1 MTRYLGGLI
10 TKDESLVLPAN
21 NFEDTSAPGVWTLEE
36 AQALNKQ
43 GLWPTAGVS
52 NPSKFIEN
60 VFSIDTYTGNGS
72 DDYSIVNGID
82 LSGEGGLVWIKDRD
96 NNNTNHSLFDTVRGV
111 NKRLISHKTDA
122 NATVVNML
130 DSFNSNG
137 FTLGQDNSSADSNQN
152 NTDYVAWTFRK
163 APKFFDIVTYT
174 GDNSSSAR
182 NIAHSLGQAPGMI
195 IIKRYS
201 DAGYGWYVWHRS
213 LSDGYWLSL
222 NSTDAQTNASGV
234 PLFGN
239 NDQQTSTH
247 FQLQATN
254 ANVNLFNASGVSYI
268 AYLFG
273 HDTSSEGM
281 IQCGTFDLAGDGAA
295 SINLGF
301 EAQFIIMKD
310 YEASASWYMFDT
322 LRGMS
327 RDNRENLYPNS
338 SSETDITTTEN
349 TIYPTETGFEITTSF
364 GNNKYIYMAIRRG
377 LMGTPTTRSDVFA
390 LQNYDAMGG
399 TKDFTTNFP
408 VDMIMNPTYNQ
419 AGNNDNWAVVDRLR
433 GTSLTRPEWLST
445 NNNYGRD
452 HPTGTSYGWGFDHAN
467 KYTAKD
473 IYNVNQKS
481 LGFAWRRA
489 PGFFDMVHYT
499 GNATNRTISH
509 NLGVAPEMM
518 WVKTT
523 VTVRDWAIYHGD
535 ATNYMEFNTDIASTD
550 DQTYWNDTAPTSTEF
565 TVGTANEVNENNYT
579 LIAYLFATLAGIS
592 KVGTF
597 SHTNGS
603 STDVDCGFSS
613 GSSFIIAKRTDSTG
627 DWYSWNSA
635 KGIVSG
641 NDWYLLINST
651 ADEVTNTDYID
662 PLDSGFQIA
671 SGFTTGTYFFYAIA
685 A

>member
-1 MTRYLGGLI
+1 MARYLGGLI

-52 NPSKFIEN
+52 NPDKFVEN
-60 VFSIDTYTGNGS
+60 IFSVDTYTGTGGNLT
-72 DDYSIVNGID
+72 VTTGID
-82 LSGEGGLVWIKDRD
+82 TLNDGGLIWLKRRD
-96 NNNTNHSLFDTVRGV
+96 SAVSHGLFDTVRGT
-111 NKRLISHKTDA
+111 NQQLLSDTTGASEDGSSSNNRLYEFTSTGFKVGDHDFGA
-122 NATVVNML
+122 N
-130 DSFNSNG
+130 NG
-137 FTLGQDNSSADSNQN
+137 E
-152 NTDYVAWTFRK
+152 YVAWTFK
-163 APKFFDIVTYT
+163 KTPGFFDIVSYT
-174 GDNSSSAR
+174 GNDTAGRTVSHNLGVAPELMIIKCTSAAFSWRVYHSSLGEGKSLNLQDNSAESGNVYYLNNTAPSSTV
-182 NIAHSLGQAPGMI
+182 ITLGQ
-195 IIKRYS
+195 
-201 DAGYGWYVWHRS
+201 D
-213 LSDGYWLSL
+213 D
-222 NSTDAQTNASGV
+222 STNGSSSRT
-234 PLFGN
+234 
-239 NDQQTSTH
+239 
-247 FQLQATN
+247 
-254 ANVNLFNASGVSYI
+254 YI
-268 AYLFG
+268 AYLFASVPG
-273 HDTSSEGM
+273 ISK
-281 IQCGTFDLAGDGAA
+281 IGTFDLAGDGAA
-295 SINLGF
+295 SVNLGF
-301 EAQFIIMKD
+301 EPQFILMKD
-310 YEASASWYMFDT
+310 YEGTGSWYMFDT

-327 RDNRENLYPNS
+327 RDNRENLYPNL
-338 SSETDITTTEN
+338 TNAADITTTEN